1 MEKQF
6 TMEDMG
12 QMQIKLHGEHQES
25 LDRYFGWFRE
35 NEPAAYRRFYELW
48 ADKDGML
55 RDAI

>member
-1 MEKQF
+1 MEKKF

-12 QMQIKLHGEHQES
+12 GMQMQLYFEQQKT
-25 LDRYFGWFRE
+25 LDRYLGWFRE

-48 ADKDGML
+48 ADKNGML